1 MQSNNSSDH
10 VSIQKLLCQS
20 LTALIIGITLFF
32 SISLLIIGVYQIWYA
47 GRIFPGITIN
57 DVGIGGMTRE
67 QAALYLNGK
76 YQLTPG
82 GSITLW
88 YADTPIVVEAEDIGI
103 SLDLA
108 ASVIDAYNFGR
119 RGSVGSWFA
128 FQLSGN
134 FSPHNVPAT
143 ITFDQNKAYDL
154 LEQIAQQ
161 NDRPAI
167 EANLYMQGTQ
177 VMSQMGQT
185 GKQLD
190 ISASLDRIGNQIE
203 ELNLELI
210 ILPVIETA
218 PQILDA
224 SPYANTA
231 QQILN
236 QSLNLYLPADQ
247 FDSDKIW
254 RIDPQELA
262 PMLTFEK
269 YEQDGEAKFIP
280 QFKEDY
286 LNAYLEELSQQIE
299 IRTENPR
306 FYFDDDSGK
315 LVLITPGANGRVI
328 NLDSTKASMQAALA
342 NGESSIGISIIDQE
356 PEISDSVD
364 GAELGITE
372 WVHTENSYF
381 YGSDEAR
388 IQNIETAASQFH
400 GLLVPP
406 NSTFS
411 MAEAMGEITL
421 DNGYTEAL
429 IIYNGQTIEGV
440 GGGVCQVSTTLFRAA
455 FFAGFPI
462 TERHPHAYRVSYY
475 EKTSGNQRNNNLA
488 GLDATVYIPLID
500 LKFVNDTPYW
510 LLMETYIDRPA
521 NRLRWKFY
529 STSDGRTVEWE
540 TTGPTN
546 IEEPEKPDYRENPE
560 LAKDEIEQVEW
571 EADGADVLVER
582 TIFKDGSVWLQD
594 SFSTH
599 YEPWRAV
606 YEYGPG
612 TSGIPKEEDNGKEK
626 D

>member
-328 NLDSTKASMQAALA
+328 NLDSTKTSMQAALT

-510 LLMETYIDRPA
+510 LLMETYIDHPA

>member
-328 NLDSTKASMQAALA
+328 NLDSTKNQYAGSF
-342 NGESSIGISIIDQE
+342 DQWRIFHRYLHHR
-356 PEISDSVD
+356 P
-364 GAELGITE
+364 GAG
-372 WVHTENSYF
+372 NK
-381 YGSDEAR
+381 R
-388 IQNIETAASQFH
+388 
-400 GLLVPP
+400 
-406 NSTFS
+406 
-411 MAEAMGEITL
+411 
-421 DNGYTEAL
+421 
-429 IIYNGQTIEGV
+429 
-440 GGGVCQVSTTLFRAA
+440 FR
-455 FFAGFPI
+455 
-462 TERHPHAYRVSYY
+462 
-475 EKTSGNQRNNNLA
+475 
-488 GLDATVYIPLID
+488 
-500 LKFVNDTPYW
+500 
-510 LLMETYIDRPA
+510 
-521 NRLRWKFY
+521 
-529 STSDGRTVEWE
+529 
-540 TTGPTN
+540 
-546 IEEPEKPDYRENPE
+546 
-560 LAKDEIEQVEW
+560 
-571 EADGADVLVER
+571 
-582 TIFKDGSVWLQD
+582 
-594 SFSTH
+594 
-599 YEPWRAV
+599 
-606 YEYGPG
+606 
-612 TSGIPKEEDNGKEK
+612 
-626 D
+626 

>member
-1 MQSNNSSDH
+1 MQANNSDNH
-10 VSIQKLLCQS
+10 ISIKKLFHQS
-20 LTALIIGITLFF
+20 LAVLAIGTTLFLITSLVIIGI
-32 SISLLIIGVYQIWYA
+32 YQVWYA

-57 DVGIGGMTRE
+57 EVGVGGMTRE
-67 QAALYLNGK
+67 EAALYLNGNF
-76 YQLTPG
+76 QLAPSG
-82 GSITLW
+82 KVTLW
-88 YADTPIVVEAEDIGI
+88 YLNTPIEVETELLGI
-103 SLDLA
+103 KPDLA

-134 FSPHNVPAT
+134 FSPRNIPAT
-143 ITFDQNKAYDL
+143 ITFDQNKAYAL

-161 NDRPAI
+161 YDQPTL

-185 GKQLD
+185 GNRLD
-190 ISASLDRIGNQIE
+190 VAASLERIGRQIE
-203 ELNLELI
+203 ELNLEQI
-210 ILPVIETA
+210 VLPVTETT

-236 QSLNLYLPADQ
+236 QPLNLYLPTDQ
-247 FDSDKIW
+247 PDSNKIW
-254 RIDPQELA
+254 SIDPQELA

-269 YEQDGEAKFIP
+269 SEQNGETQFIP
-280 QFKEDY
+280 QLKEDY
-286 LNAYLEELSQQIE
+286 LNAYLEEISRQIE
-299 IRTENPR
+299 IKTENPR
-306 FYFDDDSGK
+306 FYFDDNTGE
-315 LVLITPGANGRVI
+315 LVLITPGTNGRTI
-328 NLDSTKASMQAALA
+328 DLDSTRASMQTALA
-342 NGESSIGISIIDQE
+342 NGESSTGISIHIQE

-388 IQNIETAASQFH
+388 IQNIETAAGQFH

-406 NSTFS
+406 GATFS
-411 MAEAMGEITL
+411 MAEAMGEISL
-421 DNGYTEAL
+421 DNGYAEAL

-475 EKTSGNQRNNNLA
+475 EKTAGNQRNNNLA
-488 GLDATVYIPLID
+488 GLDATVFIPLID

-521 NRLRWKFY
+521 NRLTWKFY
-529 STSDGRTVEWE
+529 STSDGRTVEYE

-560 LAKDEIEQVEW
+560 LSKDEIEQVEW

-582 TIFKDGSVWLQD
+582 MVYKDGSVWLQD
-594 SFSTH
+594 SFATH

-612 TSGIPKEEDNGKEK
+612 TSGIPKDEDNGEEK